1 LSIINCSNRP
11 ATETFLCHVRAL
23 KKKLGHCYNFRRRLA
38 VVLASTSAG
47 PDVSLGGNSCLA
59 RLVGL
64 LLNWVSLIYCS
75 SMFMFVFFFFFFF
88 FYMYIYLQ
96 GCFCHLQNIRAPKSG
111 SHATSIPVL
120 ARIGSWTLDFRES
133 KCFPRGP

>member
-1 LSIINCSNRP
+1 LSIANCSNRP

-23 KKKLGHCYNFRRRLA
+23 KKKLRHCYNFRRRLA

-47 PDVSLGGNSCLA
+47 PDVSVGGYSCLA

-64 LLNWVSLIYCS
+64 LLNWLSLVYRS
-75 SMFMFVFFFFFFF
+75 AVFFFF
-88 FYMYIYLQ
+88 YIYLQ
-96 GCFCHLQNIRAPKSG
+96 DCFCHLQNIRAPKLG

-120 ARIGSWTLDFRES
+120 ARIGSRTLDFRES
-133 KCFPRGP
+133 KCFP